1 MRIRTKRVI
10 HVKVKPKVEQLRI
23 ISYLFSPAE
32 QIHNFKSKGSDFVF
46 TGIVEEI
53 GTVVSIRKGV
63 KSSSLTLQGNHIFE
77 DMQIGDSIAVNG
89 VCLTVT
95 GKTANT
101 FTADVMAETLR
112 RSSLGSLSKGSQV
125 NMERA
130 MAANGRFGGH
140 IVSGHIDGTGEI
152 ESFVREDNAVWV
164 TIKTSTKLLKYIIE
178 KGSIAIDGI
187 SLTVA
192 YVDNRCFKVSLIPHT
207 AGNTTL
213 LTKKAG
219 DIVNLENDIVG
230 KYIDKLLHFEDSE
243 SGEEMLQSDERISM
257 EFLAQNGFI

>member
-1 MRIRTKRVI
+1 M
-10 HVKVKPKVEQLRI
+10 
-23 ISYLFSPAE
+23 
-32 QIHNFKSKGSDFVF
+32 F
-46 TGIVEEI
+46 TGIIEEI
-53 GTVVSIRKGV
+53 GTVVSISKGA
-63 KSSSLTLQGNHIFE
+63 KSSSLTLQGDVIFE
-77 DMQIGDSIAVNG
+77 DMHIGDSIAVNG

-95 GKTANT
+95 GINTKT

-112 RSSLGSLSKGSQV
+112 RSSLGSLTKGSKV

-152 ESFVREDNAVWV
+152 ESFVKEDTAVWV
-164 TIKTSTKLLKYIIE
+164 TIQTTEKILKYIIE
-178 KGSIAIDGI
+178 KGSITIDGV

-207 AGNTTL
+207 AAHTTL
-213 LTKKAG
+213 LTKKSG

-230 KYIDKLLHFEDSE
+230 KYIDKLLHFENSR
-243 SGEEMLQSDERISM
+243 LDEKDDKENREISM
-257 EFLAQNGFI
+257 EFLAENGFM